1 MNEIPELEKWRFAS
15 RITAQALEHGVS
27 LIKKGSTLLSV
38 VDEVDQK
45 IVELG
50 GKPSF
55 PSQISMNDIAAHYC
69 PDQDD
74 KLVFEDQVVKL
85 DVGASYDGFL
95 GDSAAT
101 VDLSDK
107 YGDLVKASKEALA
120 EATKVCMPGI
130 SLSEVGRVIQDVIGG
145 YGYSPIINLSGHGLA
160 RYQVHSSPTIPNY
173 ANADMTKLYD
183 GQIIA
188 IEPFATNGS
197 GSIYESSNPNVF
209 MEIAK
214 KPARSPDTRSI
225 FQVIETYHGLPFA
238 KRWLSRKY
246 PSFKVNMALR
256 ELTMAGA
263 VRAFPPLIEK
273 SHGIITQF
281 EHTII
286 VKDRPEVLTLP

>member
-1 MNEIPELEKWRFAS
+1 MEDLEKWKTAS
-15 RITAQALEHGVS
+15 RITAEALQHGMS
-27 LIKKGSTLLSV
+27 LIKKGNTLLSV
-38 VDEVDQK
+38 VDEVDKK
-45 IVELG
+45 IAELG

-55 PSQISMNDIAAHYC
+55 PTQISMNDIAAHYC
-69 PDQDD
+69 PDADD
-74 KLVFEDQVVKL
+74 KLVFDEQVVKI
-85 DVGASYDGFL
+85 DVGASVEGFL

-101 VDLSDK
+101 VDLSGK
-107 YGDLVKASKEALA
+107 YGDLLKASRDALSEAI
-120 EATKVCMPGI
+120 KVCTPGI

-145 YGYSPIINLSGHGLA
+145 YGYSPIINLSGHGLG
-160 RYQVHSSPTIPNY
+160 RYQVHASPTIPNY
-173 ANADMTKLYD
+173 ANSDMTKLYD

-209 MEIAK
+209 MEISK
-214 KPARSPDTRSI
+214 KQARSADTRKI
-225 FQVIETYHGLPFA
+225 FSEIEGYEGLPFA
-238 KRWLSRKY
+238 KRWLCRNH

-256 ELTMAGA
+256 ELSMLGA

-286 VKDRPEVLTLP
+286 VKDKPEVLTLP